1 MNISTLRH
9 ATIHRVLFLAFS
21 AVVFPIVSVLANQP
35 SGKDGPHHSPFR
47 LASDKR
53 FSGTHVTLS
62 DSAPTALGGDEPAQ
76 AAAGNQLES
85 DFVEPSP
92 VRMAPTRSSFM
103 ATWPK
108 VPGATSYRLD
118 VSTDPNFTSYVKSY
132 HDLDAG
138 RATFGIVSELQPDT
152 IYYYRVRSFDA
163 AGQSSYSET
172 MSSATNSSAGL
183 VITPT
188 YDSSVNSSSKGPA
201 IKAMV
206 SNAIALYQT
215 LFKDPITARILFRYA
230 TTAPDGTALPPGAI
244 SRSDSL
250 LYSIPW
256 HTYISALKTDASTQ
270 SDATAN
276 ASLPTSVLSTNIT
289 VTSAAGRAIGL
300 DTPPEPYPGGE
311 VGGGL
316 PFDGIVTFNSNYPLR
331 FVRPPVK
338 GNYDGLTAL
347 QHETDEV
354 LGLGSHLIRNSPP
367 ESDLRP
373 EDLFSWA
380 VPLGRNTTTI
390 GARYLSLDQGVTHVV
405 ELNQDPTGDAGDW
418 LTPTCPVPRP
428 LVQNA
433 FGCLGGAADVS
444 LSSPEATALDV
455 IGYDLAPGALGPPSL
470 ANLSS
475 RLRVE
480 SGDGGLIG
488 GFIITGSA
496 PKKVLLR
503 AIGPSLPLSG
513 TLTDPTLELHSVNAL
528 IASNNNWRTDQAAE
542 IIATGIPPKN
552 DKESAIVATLD
563 PGAYTAIVQG
573 SAGGSG
579 IALVELYDLDQGSDS
594 TFGNIS
600 TRGLVGNE
608 DNVLIGGVII
618 LGGESGRILTRALGP
633 SLPVNG
639 ALADPTLELYDGN
652 GTLIASNDN
661 WRDAQQTDITAAG
674 LPPRRD
680 AESAILSTLPPG
692 AYSTIVRGKNG
703 TTGVALV
710 EIYRLSD

>member
-1 MNISTLRH
+1 MNSSTLRR
-9 ATIHRVLFLAFS
+9 ATVYRIVCLTVSTA
-21 AVVFPIVSVLANQP
+21 VFPIGSVLAKQP
-35 SGKDGPHHSPFR
+35 SGKDEPYHSPFR
-47 LASDKR
+47 LASDKP

-62 DSAPTALGGDEPAQ
+62 DSAPAALEADAVVPAGDE
-76 AAAGNQLES
+76 LES
-85 DFVEPSP
+85 DVLEPPP
-92 VRMAPTRSSFM
+92 VAMAPTRSSFL
-103 ATWPK
+103 ATWHT

-118 VSTDPNFTSYVKSY
+118 VSTDPNFTSYVNSY

-138 RATFGIVSELQPDT
+138 RATFRIVSELQPDT
-152 IYYYRVRSFDA
+152 TYYYRVRSFNA

-172 MSSATNSSAGL
+172 MSAATNSSAGL

-206 SNAIALYQT
+206 GNAIALYQT

-230 TTAPDGTALPPGAI
+230 ATAPDGTALPPGAI

-300 DTPPEPYPGGE
+300 DTPPEPYPGG

-338 GNYDGLTAL
+338 GNYDGLTAD
-347 QHETDEV
+347 QHEMDEV

-373 EDLFSWA
+373 EDLFSWGA
-380 VPLGRNTTTI
+380 PLGRNTTTI

-405 ELNQDPTGDAGDW
+405 ELNQDPAGDAGDW
-418 LTPTCPVPRP
+418 LTPTCPVPHP
-428 LVQNA
+428 LVQDA
-433 FGCLGGAADVS
+433 FGCPGGAADVS

-513 TLTDPTLELHSVNAL
+513 TLADPTLELHSVNAL
-528 IASNNNWRTDQAAE
+528 IASNNNWRSDQAAE

-594 TFGNIS
+594 TFANIS
-600 TRGLVGNE
+600 TRGLVGTE